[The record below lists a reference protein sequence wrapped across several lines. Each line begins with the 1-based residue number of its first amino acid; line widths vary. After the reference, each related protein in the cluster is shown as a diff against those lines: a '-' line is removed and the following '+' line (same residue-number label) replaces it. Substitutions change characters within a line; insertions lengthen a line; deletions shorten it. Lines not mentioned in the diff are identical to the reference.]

1 MRVRSQTLLSARPL
15 VLAWT
20 VIWIATVPLFH
31 THLPDISDRAISTGG
46 IAHTVFSPDL
56 PGEFFRFSAA
66 SQGPST
72 HLSNRALHAPELGFV
87 FSSEDP
93 NDREVGDSS
102 VPGVLCRLLSER
114 PVRQQAVIE
123 WPILHHRPLIFA
135 VLQGPRAP
143 PAVVSS

>member
-1 MRVRSQTLLSARPL
+1 MRLGPQTLLSARL
-15 VLAWT
+15 LILAWT

-72 HLSNRALHAPELGFV
+72 HLSNRALNAPELGFV

-93 NDREVGDSS
+93 KVGDSS
-102 VPGVLCRLLSER
+102 VPGVLCCLLSER

-123 WPILHHRPLIFA
+123 WPIIHQRPLIFA
-135 VLQGPRAP
+135 ALQGPRAP
-143 PAVVSS
+143 PAVASS